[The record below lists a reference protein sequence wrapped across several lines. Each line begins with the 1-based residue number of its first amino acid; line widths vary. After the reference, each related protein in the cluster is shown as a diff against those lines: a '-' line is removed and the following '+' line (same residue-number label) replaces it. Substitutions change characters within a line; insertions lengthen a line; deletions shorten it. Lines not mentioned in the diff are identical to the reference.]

1 MSAYVTAVD
10 ILPPDDIVRIAD
22 QYRRV
27 HARHLF
33 ARVPVHLTLSCPF
46 VPFDRLSL
54 AEERLRSVCEEVAP
68 FVVRIA
74 GSGSL
79 QDPRRLVL
87 FVEPEEHVSD
97 LRMLLLGRFPRA
109 EAEGLPGGLVRP
121 HITVGYLENGELLRQ
136 LGAQL
141 EAQATGLEFRVDRVH
156 VTYGNETCVW
166 RVACEV
172 PLGASASG

>member
-1 MSAYVTAVD
+1 VSAYVTAVD
-10 ILPPDDIVRIAD
+10 ILPPDDIVRIVD

-46 VPFDRLSL
+46 VPFDRLHP
-54 AEERLRSVCEEVAP
+54 AEETLRSVCAEVPP
-68 FVVRIA
+68 FAVRVA
-74 GSGSL
+74 ASGSL
-79 QDPRRLVL
+79 EDPRRLVL
-87 FVEPEEHVSD
+87 FVEPEDRVSD

-121 HITVGYLENGELLRQ
+121 HITVGYVKSAELLCR
-136 LGAQL
+136 LGAEL
-141 EAQATGLEFRVDRVH
+141 DAQAAGLSFTVDQVH

-166 RVACEV
+166 RVASV
-172 PLGASASG
+172 IPLGARARD